1 MYLIYADDIG
11 QVMISIDTEYGI
23 SFFGGIA
30 YFTDENGNDFQ
41 IDTKSIIEIGKE

>member
-23 SFFGGIA
+23 SFSGGIA
-30 YFTDENGNDFQ
+30 YFTDKNGNDCQ
-41 IDTKSIIEIGKE
+41 IRVNAIIEIGKE

>member
-23 SFFGGIA
+23 SFSGGIA
-30 YFTDENGNDFQ
+30 YFTDDSGKDYQ
-41 IDTKSIIEIGKE
+41 ISASAIIEIGKE